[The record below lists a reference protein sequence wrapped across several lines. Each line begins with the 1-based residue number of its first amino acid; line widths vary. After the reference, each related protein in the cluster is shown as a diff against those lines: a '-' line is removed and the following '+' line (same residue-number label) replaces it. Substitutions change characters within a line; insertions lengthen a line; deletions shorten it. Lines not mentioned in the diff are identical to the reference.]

1 MFSSAFH
8 KNVVHYEKRE
18 KKIIF
23 NSIDWLVYG
32 FAKRQFYGFGRR
44 RRSNRNS
51 RQNNKF
57 GLLQHTPENV
67 DDKVVSFSSISNYF
81 CYKFFSRQWGRQ
93 PGHGRYAETKNHF
106 REKPF
111 SCFVFRVSTFDALKS

>member
-81 CYKFFSRQWGRQ
+81 CYKIFQSTVGTSTRPRSI
-93 PGHGRYAETKNHF
+93 RRN
-106 REKPF
+106 EKPF
-111 SCFVFRVSTFDALKS
+111 SRKTIFVFRVSTFDALKS